1 MYKAIPESRKVCQV
15 VDGTYLEGSH
25 ARVVQG
31 HFHTEH
37 APLTVNVSDYEDDGV
52 ELEWHESLKIFAIGA
67 VALAT
72 CIFLIYV
79 AVRFV

>member
-1 MYKAIPESRKVCQV
+1 MFKAIPESRKVCQV
-15 VDGTYLEGSH
+15 VDGAYLEGSH

-37 APLTVNVSDYEDDGV
+37 APLTVDVSDYEEDGV

-67 VALAT
+67 IALAS
-72 CIFLIYV
+72 CVFLIYS
-79 AVRFV
+79 AVMFA